1 MRHMLFPAAV
11 VMLAACSSGVPAQ
24 APKDIALP
32 APVTTGGRPLMDVL
46 ADRQTGREY
55 AERELG
61 AQVLSDLLWAAWG
74 VNREDG
80 RRTAPSARNWQ
91 EIDLYVV
98 TKDGAY
104 LYDAPENLLRGVKA
118 GDLRGAT
125 GGQPFVPTAPLNLV
139 YVAVVE
145 RMGNIPPE
153 AIDQYSWADAAFIS
167 QNVYLYCASEGLATV
182 VRGAID
188 RKAIAEAFDLP
199 EGMRVVMAQSV
210 GYPAGE

>member
-1 MRHMLFPAAV
+1 MRHMLFPATV

-32 APVTTGGRPLMDVL
+32 APVMTGGRPLMDVL
-46 ADRQTGREY
+46 AERQTGREY
-55 AERELG
+55 AERELS
-61 AQVLSDLLWAAWG
+61 AQDLSNLLWAAWG

-91 EIDLYVV
+91 EIDLYVAM
-98 TKDGAY
+98 KDGVY
-104 LYDAPENLLRGVKA
+104 IYDAAENLLRGVIK
-118 GDLRGAT
+118 GDLRETT
-125 GGQPFVPTAPLNLV
+125 GMQPFVATAPVNLV

-145 RMGNIPPE
+145 RMGNLPE
-153 AIDQYSWADAAFIS
+153 EAVDQYSWADAAFIS

-188 RKAIAEAFDLP
+188 RNAIAEAFGLP

-210 GYPAGE
+210 GYPAGD